1 MDVLTTK
8 LVMEEDVIVVVV
20 VVVEDVLLVV
30 VVGVWTRS
38 WSMGDGA
45 AAAAGEE
52 ESESPS
58 LSTRLLNV
66 LMMAKK
72 PSSNSPTTISIQ
84 MSPTF

>member
-1 MDVLTTK
+1 
-8 LVMEEDVIVVVV
+8 MEEGGIVVM

-52 ESESPS
+52 ESPS
-58 LSTRLLNV
+58 LSTRLNV